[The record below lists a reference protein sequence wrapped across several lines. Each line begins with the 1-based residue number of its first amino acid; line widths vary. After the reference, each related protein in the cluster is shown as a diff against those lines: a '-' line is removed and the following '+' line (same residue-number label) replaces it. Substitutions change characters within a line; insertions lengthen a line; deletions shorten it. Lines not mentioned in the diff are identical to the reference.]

1 LTGRMDAVPMF
12 PLGSV
17 LFPFTPL
24 ALRVFEPRY
33 LTMMGRLL
41 DVENPEFG
49 VVLIERG
56 FEAGGGDQR
65 SAIGT
70 LARVVRIEAGAE
82 DLYILAVGGER
93 ITVDR
98 WRDDDPHPVADVT
111 PMPALT
117 WDDAL
122 EPLHREAE
130 HIVRRVATLASAL
143 DEGRWDPATPLS
155 DDPLESSW
163 QLAAIAPLGEYDR
176 QRLLRATTLGGLL
189 GALIDLTLE
198 EEPVLIARVADAR
211 GGER

>member
-1 LTGRMDAVPMF
+1 MDAVPMF

-41 DVENPEFG
+41 DARNPEFG

-70 LARVVRIEAGAE
+70 LARIVRIEAGAK
-82 DLYILAVGGER
+82 DLYVVAVGGER
-93 ITVDR
+93 LTVDR

-143 DEGRWDPATPLS
+143 DESRWDPATPLS

-211 GGER
+211 GGDGDGL